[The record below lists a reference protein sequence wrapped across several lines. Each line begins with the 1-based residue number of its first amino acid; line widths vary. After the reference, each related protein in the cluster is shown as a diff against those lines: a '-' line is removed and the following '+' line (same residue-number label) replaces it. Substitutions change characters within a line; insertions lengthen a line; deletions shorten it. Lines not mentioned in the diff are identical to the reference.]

1 MTKWEKIKNHLR
13 AATEAEHKQ
22 KKKKKK
28 PIRKRSNNIWEI
40 E

>member
-1 MTKWEKIKNHLR
+1 MTKWEKIKDHLR
-13 AATEAEHKQ
+13 EATEVEHKE
-22 KKKKKK
+22 KN

>member
-28 PIRKRSNNIWEI
+28 TNKKKIK
-40 E
+40 

>member
-1 MTKWEKIKNHLR
+1 MIPKKMTKWEKIKNHLR

-28 PIRKRSNNIWEI
+28 TNKKKIK
-40 E
+40 

>member
-1 MTKWEKIKNHLR
+1 MTKWEKIKDHLR

-22 KKKKKK
+22 KKKKK